1 MQKCKKVGINMIS
14 SMTGY
19 GRVNKVIDNYDIT
32 IEIKSVNHRFFD
44 FSLRSLRAYSFLE
57 DKIKSKISSKVTRGK
72 IDVNLNIVN
81 NDTNSIEVTLDE
93 ALMAGYINAFKK
105 AEDSY
110 NIKNDVKLSSLLGI
124 SELFK
129 VKKQEENEDEL
140 WQKVSLVLD
149 EALDSFLEMRIKE
162 GAVLKNDVLTCLD
175 EITLKINEIEEFY
188 PKIVESYTN
197 RLNEKLQKILQDNT
211 LDSSRILTEAAIF
224 ADKTAINEET
234 VRLVSHIEQMKGMLI
249 TSPIGKKLD
258 FLIQE
263 MNREVNTIGSKAND
277 LQLTK
282 IVVDLKSIIERIR
295 EQIQNVE

>member
-1 MQKCKKVGINMIS
+1 MIS

-110 NIKNDVKLSSLLGI
+110 NIKNDVKLSSLLSI

-140 WQKVSLVLD
+140 WQKVALVLD

>member
-105 AEDSY
+105 AEDS
-110 NIKNDVKLSSLLGI
+110 
-124 SELFK
+124 SE
-129 VKKQEENEDEL
+129 
-140 WQKVSLVLD
+140 
-149 EALDSFLEMRIKE
+149 
-162 GAVLKNDVLTCLD
+162 
-175 EITLKINEIEEFY
+175 
-188 PKIVESYTN
+188 
-197 RLNEKLQKILQDNT
+197 KILSN
-211 LDSSRILTEAAIF
+211 LRRIVIIL
-224 ADKTAINEET
+224 KT
-234 VRLVSHIEQMKGMLI
+234 M
-249 TSPIGKKLD
+249 
-258 FLIQE
+258 
-263 MNREVNTIGSKAND
+263 
-277 LQLTK
+277 
-282 IVVDLKSIIERIR
+282 
-295 EQIQNVE
+295 